1 MANGGITVTYF
12 KAKFVE
18 KINIKKKSEF
28 EKPKLVFIGIESSGL
43 FFDSTGTALE
53 DVYVVG

>member
-12 KAKFVE
+12 KAKFIE
-18 KINIKKKSEF
+18 QININKKSEF
-28 EKPKLVFIGIESSGL
+28 EKPKLIFIGIESSGL
-43 FFDSTGTALE
+43 FFDTSGTVLE